1 MGMDKELDKRQEAD
15 ADPPAG
21 EMHGQSRRRFTRSAA
36 IGGAVVLTLGNRVA
50 WGGGDH
56 HNDGGKKV
64 CVSQH
69 VWDSF
74 VNGGGSASSAP
85 TDDQLDEVKKFKK
98 YLKKSGGSY
107 ELNDRKGKYCVR
119 KDDHDRDDR
128 DDHDW
133 DHKDKKDG
141 KDKYGWKSDYDY
153 KKKFMD
159 WGYEKGEHGDKDGH
173 GKPW

>member
-1 MGMDKELDKRQEAD
+1 MDKELDKRQDAD

-21 EMHGQSRRRFTRSAA
+21 EIHGQSRRRFTRSAA
-36 IGGAVVLTLGNRVA
+36 IGGAVVLTLGSRVA

-56 HNDGGKKV
+56 HGDGGKKV

-69 VWDSF
+69 VWDSY
-74 VNGGGSASSAP
+74 VNGGGSGSSAP
-85 TDDQLDEVKKFKK
+85 TDDQLEEVRKFKK

-107 ELNDRKGKYCVR
+107 ELNDHKGKYCVSNYE
-119 KDDHDRDDR
+119 R

-133 DHKDKKDG
+133 GDKDG
-141 KDKYGWKSDYDY
+141 HESDKYGWKSDRDY
-153 KKKFMD
+153 KKEFMD
-159 WGYEKGEHGDKDGH
+159 WGYEKGKDGH